1 MKKLLFIL
9 TILISSLFAD
19 FKEMEVSED
28 FLDRDIKI
36 IDIRTEGE
44 WQETGIIEGAYT
56 LTFFDKQGRFDEQSF
71 IGSLESIV
79 TKDEEFALVCRT
91 GSRTKFAG
99 EILSQKYDYKVIS
112 LKGGM
117 DKLIKE
123 GYEPTHY

>member
-9 TILISSLFAD
+9 TILISSLAAD
-19 FKEMEVSED
+19 FKETLISED

-36 IDIRTEGE
+36 IDIRTQGE

-56 LTFFDKQGRFDEQSF
+56 VTFFDEQGRVDEQAF
-71 IGSLESIV
+71 IRSLESIV

-99 EILSQKYDYKVIS
+99 EILSQKYGYKVIS

-117 DKLIKE
+117 EKLIKE
-123 GYEPTHY
+123 DYEPTRY

>member
-19 FKEMEVSED
+19 FKEMEVGED

-56 LTFFDKQGRFDEQSF
+56 LTFFDEQGRFDEQSF